1 MIRKD
6 KLRKSTPEDDER
18 FAKRLEEGHVG
29 FREGLVMTLSAILTI
44 LPVVAIVLG
53 ALVVL
58 TLLIF
63 RLL

>member
-18 FAKRLEEGHVG
+18 FAKRLEAGHVG

-53 ALVVL
+53 ALVLL